1 MPACE
6 AGILVSKSL
15 SKRNIAYSVF
25 AQVVSLSVSFLMG
38 LIVPK
43 AIPELQYAYWQA
55 YILYINYTGV
65 FHFGILDGFALRFAQ
80 YDYCELDKQRARS
93 LFLCVLL
100 IESGLATCLAIFS
113 CTSVDAVAY
122 KHVFM
127 FVAVGLITKNIY
139 AYSSFLLQITNQI
152 SRYSRLVIS
161 HRLVYGAFVVLFL
174 CTGAERFEVYCLA
187 DLTSDLF
194 AIIYCMCICKAAFFG
209 KIPPWSVAKRE
220 INESFFSGVKLM
232 IANFTA
238 MQIISSAKMLIQW
251 HWGDLVFGQMAFSFS
266 LASIF
271 LTFVSAISVVLFP
284 ALKRMKDNEYSE
296 FYAEMRR
303 ISSGFLFG
311 ALLLYFPGYFI
322 LGKWLPTYSS
332 SLSSWGI
339 LLPYIVF
346 SARINLLTNN
356 YLKAYRKE
364 KLMLNINIV
373 FSIASFLLYVF
384 CAYVLDSILLVL
396 ISVVLSI
403 VLISIVSELIVG
415 RLIGISLL
423 KSVFADILLA
433 LAFFISANLMDKL
446 YGFVMYGVAFIVY
459 LWFDLRTNR
468 KGPISKLLL

>member
-65 FHFGILDGFALRFAQ
+65 FHFGILDGFALRFSQ
-80 YDYCELDKQRARS
+80 YDYSELDKQRARS
-93 LFLCVLL
+93 HFLCVLG
-100 IESGLATCLAIFS
+100 IESSLAACLALIS
-113 CTSVDAVAY
+113 CTSVDAIAY
-122 KHVFM
+122 RHVFI
-127 FVAVGLITKNIY
+127 FVAVGLITKNIF

-152 SRYSRLVIS
+152 SRYSRLVIA
-161 HRLVYGAFVVLFL
+161 HRLVYGIFVVLFL
-174 CTGAERFEVYCLA
+174 CIRVDCFEVFCLA
-187 DLTSDLF
+187 DLVSDLF
-194 AIIYCMCICKAAFFG
+194 AIIYCICICKAAFIG
-209 KIPPWSVAKRE
+209 RTSPLPVARQDIK
-220 INESFFSGVKLM
+220 ESFYSGVKLM
-232 IANFTA
+232 IANFTS

-251 HWGDLVFGQMAFSFS
+251 HWGDLVFGQLAFSFS

-284 ALKRMKDNEYSE
+284 ALKRMNDNEYSG

-322 LGKWLPTYSS
+322 LEKWLPAYSS

-346 SARINLLTNN
+346 SARVNLLTNN

-364 KLMLNINIV
+364 KLMLKINIS
-373 FSIASFLLYVF
+373 FSIGAFLLYVF
-384 CAYVLDSILLVL
+384 CSYVLDDVLFVL
-396 ISVVLSI
+396 ISVVFSI
-403 VLISIVSELIVG
+403 VMISIVSELIVG
-415 RLIGISLL
+415 RLIGVSLM
-423 KSVFADILLA
+423 KNIFIDILLA
-433 LAFFISANLMDKL
+433 LAFLISANLMNKL
-446 YGFVMYGVAFIVY
+446 YGFISYGLAFIVY